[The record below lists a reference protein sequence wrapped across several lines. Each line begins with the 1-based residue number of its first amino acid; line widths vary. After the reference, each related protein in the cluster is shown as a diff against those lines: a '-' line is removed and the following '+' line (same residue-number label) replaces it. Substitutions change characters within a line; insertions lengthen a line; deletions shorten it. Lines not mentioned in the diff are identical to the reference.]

1 MVIGEAATR
10 SNKTIVASFVGGVSV
25 GEARITLHNMGV
37 PMYTFPEQAGF
48 VLGAMHR
55 YGQWCRKQKGN
66 DYPELDRIDREA
78 AQRALLAVNGG
89 KTLGEAQTRPLLA
102 AYGLPLIPGK
112 VVSCSADAVQAAQQ
126 LGYPVVLKI
135 VSSDLLHKSEAGG
148 IRLNL
153 GDDQA
158 VQIAYEEML
167 DSIRKSHP
175 EARLEGI
182 LVEKMAPRGYELIVG
197 MRRDPAFGPLV
208 MFGLGGIYVELF
220 GDVAFRVAPM
230 TRQDAVEMIHQTK
243 AGKLLSGLR
252 GQPPAD
258 IDAVV
263 DCILRL
269 GQLALDFP
277 QIEEIEMN
285 PLLLVERA

>member
-1 MVIGEAATR
+1 
-10 SNKTIVASFVGGVSV
+10 
-25 GEARITLHNMGV
+25 
-37 PMYTFPEQAGF
+37 
-48 VLGAMHR
+48 
-55 YGQWCRKQKGN
+55 
-66 DYPELDRIDREA
+66 
-78 AQRALLAVNGG
+78 VNGC

-102 AYGLPLIPGK
+102 AYGLPLIPGE
-112 VVSCSADAVQAAQQ
+112 VVSSSAEAVRAARR

-153 GDDQA
+153 GNDQA
-158 VQIAYEEML
+158 VQTAYEEML
-167 DSIRKSHP
+167 SSIRESHP
-175 EARLEGI
+175 EARLEGV

-220 GDVAFRVAPM
+220 GDVAFRIAPM
-230 TRQDAVEMIHQTK
+230 TRQDAFEMIYQTK

-258 IDAVV
+258 MDAVV
-263 DCILRL
+263 DCLLRL

-285 PLLLVERA
+285 PLLVFERGQGAIALDARAICG